1 MNTVNERGAVGNA
14 VGSPLMHRLAQG
26 KYAAMA
32 EHGSRVGRGEKIP
45 LPDYCEKVGKM
56 EIWK

>member
-14 VGSPLMHRLAQG
+14 CGFLLMHRPAQR

-32 EHGSRVGRGEKIP
+32 ERGPRMGRGEKIP
-45 LPDYCEKVGKM
+45 LPHYCEKAGKM
-56 EIWK
+56 ERWK